1 MRSVVRRFH
10 GTREIERVQEFT
22 ERSERKLQRAN
33 VNVERFSTETDED
46 LYLVI
51 HSSHRRSPDKTL
63 NRNWRATSLP
73 ATRRARVTREERL
86 ELSLGQAKRYHRRRT
101 GKVAGN
107 PQRRNNLGLLVRHR
121 RRHCD
126 AGFAIKYD
134 DRCVL
139 GLRRES

>member
-10 GTREIERVQEFT
+10 GTREIERVRIYRT
-22 ERSERKLQRAN
+22 VRTAN
-33 VNVERFSTETDED
+33 FNGQTLTLRG
-46 LYLVI
+46 LVPRLTKI
-51 HSSHRRSPDKTL
+51 YTSLSIRVIDARPIK
-63 NRNWRATSLP
+63 RQWNWRATSFP

-126 AGFAIKYD
+126 AGFAIKYG